1 MTTMNHTHLAPY
13 RRLADDLEAATNRRD
28 ELGADAIR
36 DLLPELRD
44 AVDAMN
50 AAMHEADELLF
61 EGLRDEALGLHDPDL
76 FVVAMRLNLQSR
88 PQWPDIQAWLAA
100 SDIVELPLLDTD
112 AMANIEVA
120 HGEMDSVN
128 KGIHRLRRMALER
141 ASIAQKITVLRYMRS
156 KDPTKRVWITNL
168 TTHEDMRLREL
179 RAAIQRSLQQAD
191 FDLLAELH
199 AELVAPEWE
208 AKIPRELVN
217 ASRGA
222 DVAATLRGIALR
234 AEALAQNIEARYAAS
249 SEPTHLHCEELV
261 ALRQRFEECAPAA
274 EECLSQLRD
283 CPQVL
288 AIVTKMGLHSVIETI
303 YTRLAPAF
311 EWIFACENLYITRAT
326 FSNECCR
333 LEYLCDHMPDKNSES
348 EWLAGVQRSEAEVR
362 RCCQQLA
369 DLVFP
374 ELLQE
379 RLRKSTASIK
389 SGEELRLRFVIIS
402 AVAGVLLLVSMTGFF
417 GWQYWRRVEY
427 DQAIVFLTEA
437 VHNACLGGYLDRPDE
452 VTRYAEAYPTDTRV
466 LQLLPEFDAYV
477 VAENKRRNNF
487 GKLTVEH
494 KESLEEAVNKDLAE
508 RKDFGNK
515 DLRLAAWPESFVEA
529 AEKLLEAKK
538 VGGLQ
543 SKRGRADS
551 EYALPPSSQAQLE
564 QEDLEI
570 ADRESELQKADS
582 AFDDLAV
589 KAFDDLRDAIKDRI
603 PQDSDADAQAV
614 AKTLLGELRALR
626 TKANSKKHDKLPKT
640 TRVPKA
646 NVDSLMSLEERL
658 ILKSK
663 APRL

>member
-1 MTTMNHTHLAPY
+1 MTTMNHTRLAPY

-179 RAAIQRSLQQAD
+179 RVAIQRSLQQTD

-261 ALRQRFEECAPAA
+261 ALRQGLEECPPAA

-311 EWIFACENLYITRAT
+311 EWIFACENLHITRAT

-348 EWLAGVQRSEAEVR
+348 AWLAGVQRSEAEVR

-427 DQAIVFLTEA
+427 DQAIVILTEA
-437 VHNACLGGYLDRPDE
+437 VSNADNGGHLNRPDE
-452 VTRYAEAYPTDTRV
+452 VTRYAGAYSTDARV
-466 LQLLPEFDAYV
+466 GQLVREFDECAD
-477 VAENKRRNNF
+477 AENKRRDDF
-487 GKLTVEH
+487 DKLIIEH
-494 KESLEEAVNKDLAE
+494 KESLDAVNTDLNARE
-508 RKDFGNK
+508 NIGNK
-515 DLRLAAWPESFVEA
+515 DLRLAAWPESFVKA

-543 SKRGRADS
+543 SKRDS
-551 EYALPPSSQAQLE
+551 QDALPKFSQARRE
-564 QEDLEI
+564 QEDHEI
-570 ADRESELQKADS
+570 AERESEQQKADS

-589 KAFDDLRDAIKDRI
+589 KAFDDLRDAIKENIPEDR
-603 PQDSDADAQAV
+603 DDDAQAV
-614 AKTLLGELRALR
+614 AKTLLTELRALR
-626 TKANSKKHDKLPKT
+626 TKASSKKHDKLPKT
-640 TRVPKA
+640 TRIQKA

-663 APRL
+663 APRP

>member
-1 MTTMNHTHLAPY
+1 MTTMNHTRLAPY

-179 RAAIQRSLQQAD
+179 RVAIQRSLQQTD

-234 AEALAQNIEARYAAS
+234 AEALAQNIEVRYAAS

-261 ALRQRFEECAPAA
+261 ALRQGLEECPPAA

-348 EWLAGVQRSEAEVR
+348 EWLAGVQRGEAEVR

-427 DQAIVFLTEA
+427 DQAIVF
-437 VHNACLGGYLDRPDE
+437 
-452 VTRYAEAYPTDTRV
+452 
-466 LQLLPEFDAYV
+466 
-477 VAENKRRNNF
+477 
-487 GKLTVEH
+487 
-494 KESLEEAVNKDLAE
+494 
-508 RKDFGNK
+508 
-515 DLRLAAWPESFVEA
+515 
-529 AEKLLEAKK
+529 
-538 VGGLQ
+538 
-543 SKRGRADS
+543 
-551 EYALPPSSQAQLE
+551 
-564 QEDLEI
+564 
-570 ADRESELQKADS
+570 
-582 AFDDLAV
+582 
-589 KAFDDLRDAIKDRI
+589 
-603 PQDSDADAQAV
+603 
-614 AKTLLGELRALR
+614 
-626 TKANSKKHDKLPKT
+626 
-640 TRVPKA
+640 
-646 NVDSLMSLEERL
+646 
-658 ILKSK
+658 
-663 APRL
+663 

>member
-1 MTTMNHTHLAPY
+1 MTTINHARLAPY

-28 ELGADAIR
+28 EIGADAIR

-61 EGLRDEALGLHDPDL
+61 EGLREEALGLHDPDL

-88 PQWPDIQAWLAA
+88 PQWPDIQAWLAE
-100 SDIVELPLLDTD
+100 SDIVELPLVDTD

-120 HGEMDSVN
+120 HGELDSVN

-141 ASIAQKITVLRYMRS
+141 ASIAQKISVLRYMRS

-179 RAAIQRSLQQAD
+179 RVAIQRSLQQAD
-191 FDLLAELH
+191 FDVLAELH

-222 DVAATLRGIALR
+222 DIAATLRGIALR

-249 SEPTHLHCEELV
+249 SEPTHLRCEELV

-311 EWIFACENLYITRAT
+311 EWIFACENLYVTRAT

-348 EWLAGVQRSEAEVR
+348 EWLAGIQRSEAEVR

-427 DQAIVFLTEA
+427 DQAIVILTEA
-437 VHNACLGGYLDRPDE
+437 VSNADNGGHMNRPDE
-452 VTRYAEAYPTDTRV
+452 VTRYAGAYPTDARV
-466 LQLLPEFDAYV
+466 IKLVREFDECV
-477 VAENKRRNNF
+477 DGENKRRDDF
-487 GKLTVEH
+487 DKLILDH
-494 KESLEEAVNKDLAE
+494 KESLDAVNTDLNE
-508 RKDFGNK
+508 RKDFRNE
-515 DLRLAAWPESFVEA
+515 DLRLAAWPESFVKA

-543 SKRGRADS
+543 SKRDS
-551 EYALPPSSQAQLE
+551 EDALPKFSQARRE
-564 QEDLEI
+564 KEDLEI
-570 ADRESELQKADS
+570 ADRESEQQEADS

-589 KAFDDLRDAIKDRI
+589 KAFDDLRDAIKEHIPEDRN
-603 PQDSDADAQAV
+603 ADTQAV
-614 AKTLLGELRALR
+614 AKTLLTELRELR
-626 TKANSKKHDKLPKT
+626 TKASSKKHDKLPKT
-640 TRVPKA
+640 TRVHKQ

-663 APRL
+663 ASRP